1 MTALSF
7 SLRFPVV
14 LEKSAYSVAHR
25 PPQLHLPTLLSK
37 VGTVHL
43 TRYPSPFP
51 APFPPPAWGAG
62 LRRPWPSG
70 PCGPRQTLDL
80 ISLTGGCSP
89 AWHSLQTPS
98 GPPWSPSTCSPAPQ
112 STCPHAQPFSLP
124 SHLQGLEKL
133 QKVSQAVHW
142 LWGPGSPPQ
151 AACGTTQAQRSW
163 VGAQR
168 QTPPP
173 HPAPPLPAVPGRG
186 RRGSRRAPPC
196 FGPPLRSLLKSTNPL
211 LGFSSRLH
219 KPRSYERTKSAASH
233 HPLASTARPR
243 WLCVL
248 ALTGCAGSSL

>member
-168 QTPPP
+168 QTPPHP
-173 HPAPPLPAVPGRG
+173 HRTALACCPGQGQAGVPEGT
-186 RRGSRRAPPC
+186 
-196 FGPPLRSLLKSTNPL
+196 SLLWTPASASKLVEKHKSFT
-211 LGFSSRLH
+211 GVF
-219 KPRSYERTKSAASH
+219 
-233 HPLASTARPR
+233 
-243 WLCVL
+243 
-248 ALTGCAGSSL
+248 LTLTQTEIL